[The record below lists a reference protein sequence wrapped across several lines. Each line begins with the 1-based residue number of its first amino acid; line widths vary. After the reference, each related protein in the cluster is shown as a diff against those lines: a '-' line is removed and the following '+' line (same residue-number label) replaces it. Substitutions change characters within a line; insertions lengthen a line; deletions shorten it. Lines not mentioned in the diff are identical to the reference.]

1 MLLPLVLLAIQSQTL
16 GRAGDPL
23 LDVWPSNPPDGWT
36 RHDQE
41 KSEVDQK
48 QNFLIVSQI
57 SHPTL
62 ELFLAP
68 PSVNL
73 HTMPIA
79 PTVIVCPGGG
89 YYIEAIEHEGWEIAK
104 RLNGAGIN
112 AAVLKYRLPNRDSDK
127 PLHKAPLQDAQRAI
141 RLLRSHAEQYHL
153 DPSNI
158 GILGFSAGGHL
169 AAMAPNTP
177 DDTYE
182 PIDDADKLSPKPDF
196 TVLIYPAYLCVDK
209 TVELLTDIHVTS
221 ATPPA
226 FAVQTMDDPIQV
238 ENAMAYAHACKL
250 ANVAA
255 ELHVWPKGGHG
266 YGLRTKEPGLSTWPD
281 LLIDW
286 IRRTAPF

>member
-169 AAMAPNTP
+169 AAINQR
-177 DDTYE
+177 
-182 PIDDADKLSPKPDF
+182 LSARDP
-196 TVLIYPAYLCVDK
+196 VDVCSNVPHAIGK
-209 TVELLTDIHVTS
+209 RTS
-221 ATPPA
+221 
-226 FAVQTMDDPIQV
+226 
-238 ENAMAYAHACKL
+238 
-250 ANVAA
+250 
-255 ELHVWPKGGHG
+255 G
-266 YGLRTKEPGLSTWPD
+266 YGLRRRQLLRTEAAEQRAGSHIGFAEPC
-281 LLIDW
+281 
-286 IRRTAPF
+286 AFFAA